1 MQLEMGVRH
10 LSMEPFIQVSVKP
23 ANTSLLSCSASI
35 ACIDHIFCHF
45 KVLIPPFYIEPAPD
59 AVGIQVE
66 FLSTVEIKVKLLFL
80 VSNVSRPGSMHDM

>member
-23 ANTSLLSCSASI
+23 ANTSLHVVHQL
-35 ACIDHIFCHF
+35 HVLTMIFCHF
-45 KVLIPPFYIEPAPD
+45 KVLIPPFYIEPTPD

-66 FLSTVEIKVKLLFL
+66 FISTMEIKVKLLFL
-80 VSNVSRPGSMHDM
+80 VSNVS